1 MAVKPIDTRDE
12 QGLSLTFP
20 PTTMEAMERR
30 LVGAHVAV
38 AFVALLIGILL
49 GPAQTFRRSPGF
61 QEVWQNITGSEY
73 AIPVFSYYYQALT
86 LHGVLNALVFTT
98 FFIMGVSMFVT
109 QRSLN
114 RPLKSPQLAWASF
127 WLMLVGLV
135 LAGVAIISG
144 QASVLYTAYLPM
156 SAHPAFYIGL
166 VLVVVGSWVGALNVM
181 LTYLDWRKE
190 NAGQPVPLAVY
201 GVLCNF
207 LMWFT
212 ATLGVAVEI
221 LFMSLPLSLGIIT
234 TTDVQVSRI
243 LFWFFGHPLVYFWL
257 IPAYVSWYTML
268 PKQLGVKLFSDTL
281 GRVAFLM
288 IAVFSIPIGVHHLF
302 VDPGVSESA
311 KLMHSML
318 TFVVAVTSFM
328 TAFNIA
334 ATVER
339 GGRKRGATGLFDWM
353 WKQPYDDPVV
363 AAQYAG
369 MFLFIFGGIT
379 GVMNA
384 SFNMNVALHNTT
396 WVVGHFHTTLG
407 GAVFLTY
414 VSILYWIMPA
424 IRGKKL
430 WGKNIAL
437 LQVYTWLFGMIGF
450 AGFMGRAGL
459 AGAVRRSDLGDAG
472 AYISEAVAPWLDAT
486 AVAGILLFIS
496 SIALYAVIVGTL
508 FLSNEDRDEKSL
520 PTSTRSPKDEP
531 VPAILENWRLW
542 IAVIVASNVIMW
554 VPVLLNAIS
563 LATGYYSP
571 AFDCQAL
578 GGC

>member
-1 MAVKPIDTRDE
+1 MAVQSLDTNDE
-12 QGLSLTFP
+12 QGMRVSFP
-20 PTTMEAMERR
+20 EMTLAKSERW
-30 LVGAHVAV
+30 LVGAHIGI

-61 QEVWQNITGSEY
+61 QEVWETITGSEY
-73 AIPVFSYYYQALT
+73 AIPVFSYYYQSLT

-98 FFIMGVSMFVT
+98 FFIMGVSMFVV

-114 RPLKSPQLAWASF
+114 RPLKHMQLAWASF

-135 LAGVAIISG
+135 AAGTAIIAG
-144 QASVLYTAYLPM
+144 EANVLYTAYLPM

-166 VLVVVGSWVGALNVM
+166 VLVVIGSWVGALNAM

-190 NAGQPVPLAVY
+190 HTGEPVPLAVY

-221 LFMSLPLSLGIIT
+221 LFMSLPLSLGIIS
-234 TTDVQVSRI
+234 TTDVQVSRV

-311 KLMHSML
+311 KLMHAML
-318 TFVVAVTSFM
+318 TFVVAVPSFM

-334 ATVER
+334 ATIER
-339 GGRKRGATGLFDWM
+339 AGRKRGATGLFDWM
-353 WKQPYDDPVV
+353 WKQPYNDPVV
-363 AAQYAG
+363 ASQYFG

-379 GVMNA
+379 GIMNA

-396 WVVGHFHTTLG
+396 WVVGHFHVTLG
-407 GAVFLTY
+407 GAVFMTY
-414 VSILYWIMPA
+414 VGILYWILPA

-430 WGKNIAL
+430 WGKSIAL
-437 LQVYTWLFGMIGF
+437 LQAYTWFFGMLGF

-459 AGAVRRSDLGDAG
+459 EGAVRRSDLGAAG
-472 AYISEAVAPWLDAT
+472 AYISEAVAPWLNAT
-486 AVAGILLFIS
+486 AIAGVLLLIS
-496 SIALYAVIVGTL
+496 SIALYAVILGTI
-508 FLSNEDRDEKSL
+508 FLSKEDRDPAKMPISK
-520 PTSTRSPKDEP
+520 RSPKDEP
-531 VPAILENWRLW
+531 VPAILENWRFW

-563 LATGYYSP
+563 ISSGYFSP
-571 AFDCQAL
+571 AFDMSIN
-578 GGC
+578 

>member
-1 MAVKPIDTRDE
+1 MATQPLAQNNESRMVLR
-12 QGLSLTFP
+12 FP
-20 PTTMEAMERR
+20 KMTIASNEKW
-30 LVGAHVAV
+30 LVGSHIGV

-61 QEVWQNITGSEY
+61 QELWEQISGSEY

-98 FFIMGVSMFVT
+98 FFIMGISMFVV

-114 RPLKSPQLAWASF
+114 RPLKSPQMAWASF
-127 WLMLVGLV
+127 WMMFIGLV
-135 LAGVAIISG
+135 AAGATIIAG
-144 QASVLYTAYLPM
+144 EANVLYTAYLPM

-166 VLVVVGSWVGALNVM
+166 VLVVVGSWVGALNAT

-190 NAGQPVPLAVY
+190 HAGEPVPLAVY
-201 GVLCNF
+201 GILCNF

-212 ATLGVAVEI
+212 ASLGVAVEI
-221 LFMSLPLSLGIIT
+221 LFMSLPLSLGWIT

-288 IAVFSIPIGVHHLF
+288 IAIFSIPIGVHHLF
-302 VDPGVSESA
+302 VDPGISESA
-311 KLMHSML
+311 KILHSLL
-318 TFVVAVTSFM
+318 TFVVAVPSFM

-334 ATVER
+334 ATIER

-353 WKQPYDDPVV
+353 WKQPWGDPVV
-363 AAQYAG
+363 AAQYSG

-379 GVMNA
+379 GLMNA
-384 SFNMNVALHNTT
+384 SFNMNVALHNTV

-414 VSILYWIMPA
+414 ISILYWVMPA

-430 WGKNIAL
+430 WGKPVAL
-437 LQVYTWLFGMIGF
+437 LQVYAWLFGMLGF

-459 AGAVRRSDLGDAG
+459 AGAVRRSDLGAAG
-472 AYISEAVAPWLDAT
+472 SYISDAAAPWLNAT
-486 AVAGILLFIS
+486 AVAGVLLLIS
-496 SIALYAVIVGTL
+496 SIALYLVILGTL
-508 FLSNEDRDEKSL
+508 FFSSEDRDPKEMPISN
-520 PTSTRSPKDEP
+520 RSPKDEP

-542 IAVIVASNVIMW
+542 IAVIIASNVIMW
-554 VPVLLNAIS
+554 LPVLINAIN
-563 LATGYYSP
+563 LAQGYFSP
-571 AFDCQAL
+571 AFSM
-578 GGC
+578 